1 MRKWNLEEWNLRGN
15 EYARSKL
22 SISKFFLNLNYNNFL
37 SPSKSLIVKNEREK
51 TKILIL
57 IKFYNRRN

>member
-37 SPSKSLIVKNEREK
+37 SPSKFLIVKNERE
-51 TKILIL
+51 TNFDFDKIL
-57 IKFYNRRN
+57 